1 MRKNGIEKYEDIVL
15 ALTALTMKANRV
27 TDHHF
32 FMDFS
37 GHIDGVSISYLE
49 NGYKEGESNR
59 VVLLNVHCNVDE
71 DILDKLYEC
80 KKNILALIEG
90 SEDNGKL
97 SDSM

>member
-1 MRKNGIEKYEDIVL
+1 MRKNGIEKYEDVVL
-15 ALTALTMKANRV
+15 ALAALTMKANRV

-37 GHIDGVSISYLE
+37 GHVDVINIYYLE
-49 NGYKEGESNR
+49 NGYKEGEKNR
-59 VVLLNVHCNVDE
+59 IVLLDVHFNADE

-97 SDSM
+97 SHSM